1 MSNGQG
7 LSGPANTWTSFT
19 AKSTVVGGWAVAVS
33 GKSAATATTTT
44 IIKKLCGTFISVS
57 FNVSGWP
64 SDRTFRTD
72 TRPRLIRGRVSVEG
86 LRRYG
91 NRLCL
96 WGCRRVLGREVGEP
110 LEPAGEVPV
119 PLAEQLHRRRQQDAA
134 DEGGVDQHR

>member
-7 LSGPANTWTSFT
+7 LSGPANSWTSFT

-57 FNVSGWP
+57 FNVRVWP
-64 SDRTFRTD
+64 SGRDFSTA
-72 TRPRLIRGRVSVEG
+72 TRPRLICGRVSVEG

-96 WGCRRVLGREVGEP
+96 WGCRRLFVLEAREP
-110 LEPAGEVPV
+110 LQPAGEVPV
-119 PLAEQLHRRRQQDAA
+119 PLAEQLHRRRQQHASDQC
-134 DEGGVDQHR
+134 GV